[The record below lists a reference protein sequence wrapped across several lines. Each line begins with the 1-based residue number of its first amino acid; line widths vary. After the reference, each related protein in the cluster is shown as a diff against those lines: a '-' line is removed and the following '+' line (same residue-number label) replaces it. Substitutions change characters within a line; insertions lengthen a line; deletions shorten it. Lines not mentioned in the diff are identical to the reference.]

1 MMMRRCKISCYS
13 IDPHLVRYPK
23 MISRQ
28 PFVLIRLRMIHEQV
42 YRENIGS
49 DIMILSIKSMLK
61 RETRTVYRNLVA
73 EKRKKT
79 TIIGTSYPPSHHNHE
94 YIITTIHPCSRRISQ
109 RSLQSIHV
117 REEYPKDRC
126 NPSMYL

>member
-1 MMMRRCKISCYS
+1 
-13 IDPHLVRYPK
+13 

-79 TIIGTSYPPSHHNHE
+79 TIIGTSYPPSHHTREDMNE
-94 YIITTIHPCSRRISQ
+94 RNKQTSSIKVQKKVQILRKIT
-109 RSLQSIHV
+109 LA
-117 REEYPKDRC
+117 
-126 NPSMYL
+126 